1 MTTNDRKAELLAPA
15 GDTESLVSALD
26 FGADAV
32 YLAGRTFGMRS
43 GAKNFTEEELVWAV
57 QTAHERG
64 VKVYITCNTVP
75 LNGETDTFPEFI
87 AAAKQAGVDAV
98 IAADI
103 GVIAMVKEYA
113 PGIEIHASTQTGI
126 VNFRTAV
133 ELYKMGVKRAV
144 LARELSLEDIKT
156 IRRNI
161 PEDMELETFV
171 HGAMCVSFSGR
182 CLISE
187 YLTGRNANRGEC
199 AQPCRWGYY
208 LMEETRPGEFFRVF
222 EDEGGSY
229 ILNSRDMCMIEHLD
243 DLLEAGVYSLKIEG
257 RAKSAYYTALT
268 TNAYRAA
275 LDCALIGKEPPKWVL
290 EEVNKISHR
299 PYCTGFFYGHPNEGS
314 GSQEPSEITN
324 GGQYFKDS
332 SYIREYDFVATVD
345 GCKDGIMRL
354 TTRNYFTL
362 SDELEILAPKREP
375 IKFSPREMFDD
386 NGEKIE
392 AARHAMRKIT
402 IPTDI
407 EVLPHSLLRKR
418 IMRKESANASV

>member
-1 MTTNDRKAELLAPA
+1 MKKNRVNKAMNNLKKAELLAPA
-15 GDTESLVSALD
+15 GDTESLLSALD

-32 YLAGRTFGMRS
+32 YLAGKTFGMRA
-43 GAKNFTEEELVWAV
+43 GAKNFNDDELVSAV

-64 VKVYITCNTVP
+64 AKVYITCNTVP
-75 LNGETDTFPEFI
+75 LNEEVDLFPEYI
-87 AAAKQAGVDAV
+87 AAAQQAGVDAV

-103 GVIAMVKEYA
+103 GIIAMTKEYA
-113 PGIEIHASTQTGI
+113 PGLEIHASTQTGV
-126 VNFRTAV
+126 VNYRTAI
-133 ELYKMGVKRAV
+133 ELYKMGVKRVV
-144 LARELSLEDIKT
+144 LAREVSLENIKT

-161 PEDMELETFV
+161 PDDMEIEAFV

-208 LMEETRPGEFFRVF
+208 LMEEKRPGEFFKVF

-268 TNAYRAA
+268 TNAYRTA
-275 LDCALIGKEPPKWVL
+275 LDHVLRGEQPPKWVL

-314 GSQEPSEITN
+314 CSQNPNEITN
-324 GGQYFKDS
+324 GGQYFHDS
-332 SYIREYDFVATVD
+332 GYIREYDFVATVD
-345 GCKDGIMRL
+345 NCENGVMHL
-354 TTRNYFTL
+354 TTRNYFTIF
-362 SDELEILAPKREP
+362 DELEILAPEREP
-375 IKFSPREMFDD
+375 IKLLPEKMFDD
-386 NGEKIE
+386 NGEEIDT
-392 AARHAMRKIT
+392 ARHAMRKIT
-402 IPTDI
+402 VPSDI
-407 EVLPHSLLRKR
+407 AVPPHSLLRKR
-418 IMRKESANASV
+418 IV